1 MGTRPIRDFRSDTV
15 TVAGPAMREAMAA
28 APVGDDV
35 YDEDPTVNRL
45 QDRVAELAGKEAA
58 LFLTSGT
65 QSNLS
70 AVLSH
75 CGRGDEFIIGR
86 DYHILLNEAAG
97 AAALGGASPWPID
110 CDADGAISPDDVRA
124 AVREPDI
131 HHPVSRLL
139 CLENTVNGFVQPVD
153 RIAKLAAT
161 GHDCGLAVHLDGAR
175 LFNAAVACGV
185 GIDAFLDD
193 VDTVSLCLSK
203 GLGAPVGTVLAGD
216 RATIARAHRARKIL
230 GGGLR
235 QAGHLAAAGLYA
247 LDHHVDRLAE
257 DHARAER
264 LANGLRPIGALS
276 LEQGS
281 NMVWVTPPAEHH
293 DDLVAH
299 LEADGLLAIF
309 WKPTM
314 RFVTHHDIDDA
325 DVDELVAAFVS
336 FFDAR

>member
-1 MGTRPIRDFRSDTV
+1 MGTHPIRDFRSDTV

-110 CDADGAISPDDVRA
+110 CDADGAISPDDV
-124 AVREPDI
+124 
-131 HHPVSRLL
+131 
-139 CLENTVNGFVQPVD
+139 
-153 RIAKLAAT
+153 
-161 GHDCGLAVHLDGAR
+161 
-175 LFNAAVACGV
+175 
-185 GIDAFLDD
+185 
-193 VDTVSLCLSK
+193 SLCLSK

-247 LDHHVDRLAE
+247 LDHHVDRLAD
-257 DHARAER
+257 DHARADR

-299 LEADGLLAIF
+299 LEANGLLAIF

-325 DVDELVAAFVS
+325 DVDELVDAFDR

>member
-124 AVREPDI
+124 AIREPDI

-235 QAGHLAAAGLYA
+235 QAGPGRPPRGERPAG
-247 LDHHVDRLAE
+247 
-257 DHARAER
+257 
-264 LANGLRPIGALS
+264 
-276 LEQGS
+276 
-281 NMVWVTPPAEHH
+281 
-293 DDLVAH
+293 DL
-299 LEADGLLAIF
+299 LEADHALRDPPRHRRRRRRRTGRRVRPLLRRSLTGA
-309 WKPTM
+309 P
-314 RFVTHHDIDDA
+314 
-325 DVDELVAAFVS
+325 EPQ
-336 FFDAR
+336 ARKGCNRP